1 MYNRYV
7 PQADGSF
14 RRSRIPEQIPQQ
26 EKPPEPP
33 PPQQEPVHREVQSRS
48 NGTFTAPRRN
58 YTASSRNTSHGQNL
72 IHYDNSSVSIG
83 SFLKG
88 LLPQNFDTEDL
99 MVVLLLLLM
108 SGNSGKDQNAALMT
122 LVIYLFI

>member
-14 RRSRIPEQIPQQ
+14 RRSRIPEAPSKQEQPPRPAPSPQ
-26 EKPPEPP
+26 PEPVAQGQPDCVQPKQPAPMPHRQSLP
-33 PPQQEPVHREVQSRS
+33 PNPHSRQDQ
-48 NGTFTAPRRN
+48 P
-58 YTASSRNTSHGQNL
+58 ASS
-72 IHYDNSSVSIG
+72 VG
-83 SFLKG
+83 SFLRG

-108 SGNSGKDQNAALMT
+108 CGNSGTDQNAALLT
-122 LVIYLFI
+122 LVIYLFL